1 MSRLTTYELVA
12 IFDPNVEVEQVET
25 DLRKIHDLV
34 VNHKGT
40 FRRWERWGKR
50 RLTYEIRH
58 RQYGQYILT
67 VYDLETS
74 ETHELDR
81 LLHLTPSLLRHLITV
96 VDPARVPEVDEESVR
111 SLGATKEIP
120 AEPEAVA
127 IVAPDE
133 VLVDDLD
140 IIPDDIIETAD
151 ESADDRPA

>member
-12 IFDPNVEVEQVET
+12 IFDPNVEIEQVEA

-34 VNHKGT
+34 VNHKGK

-58 RQYGQYILT
+58 RQYGQYVLA

-81 LLHLTPSLLRHLITV
+81 LLHLTTSLLRHLITV
-96 VDPARVPEVDEESVR
+96 VDPIRVPEIDEESVR
-111 SLGATKEIP
+111 SLGVTKEVP
-120 AEPEAVA
+120 AEPEAV
-127 IVAPDE
+127 VLAPEE
-133 VLVDDLD
+133 VLADDLD
-140 IIPDDIIETAD
+140 IIPEDIIETAD
-151 ESADDRPA
+151 ETAEDRPA